1 MKNIQGLASDIVM
14 EKAEGGKFAPKAF
27 YNSGYGGGGGYYGG
41 SQDSG
46 GKWPHSLS
54 APGSGIFLNHHAI
67 RQGARVA
74 MQESPQG
81 RAIVERKVDTVV
93 HTGLK
98 YEPTPDAE
106 ILGITQEQATDWA
119 RNTGNRFDLY
129 ARDKK
134 QHRSETMSLYQFQWL
149 YSYFQERDN
158 DIFVRLYYSPDKSLQ
173 NPLQFESIDA
183 DQVRGHSYT
192 ISYGFQSD
200 KGDGIIRDERGRE
213 TGYKIWVKQKDG
225 TYKDV
230 EIPKKGTK
238 SGRIFMLHGFRQEY
252 AGQGRGFSKLAPI
265 LQELENLT
273 DFTLAH
279 IKQAINQALI
289 TAWVK
294 PSNDEDTKNIFD
306 NQMTNAGIG
315 PAGDNF
321 SNEEGS
327 DCSDKSLINGDFNCY
342 RVPEATFDN
351 PGIFIQELTKGADI
365 KLASPNS
372 PSAQYE
378 KFTDSFESSLSAVS
392 GTPIEVVKMK
402 FGNSFSASRAT
413 LLLFW
418 RTVEIAR
425 QEMVTD
431 FLGPFVEMWMSG
443 EIAAGRIS
451 APGWSDPRLKAAWM
465 KASWRGAAV
474 PDIDPGK
481 LAKARKDNLEMGI
494 SNVERDSILHSGIPA
509 VDNIGI
515 NNASYTEY
523 QVLPWSKSAE
533 ADTDTDSEEKEDK
546 ED

>member
-1 MKNIQGLASDIVM
+1 MVGAGVIEKIKAFFSRGKSD
-14 EKAEGGKFAPKAF
+14 PKAF
-27 YNSGYGGGGGYYGG
+27 YNSGYGGGGAYYGG

-46 GKWPHSLS
+46 GKWPYSLS
-54 APGSGIFLNHHAI
+54 APGSGIFLNHCSI

-106 ILGITQEQATDWA
+106 ILGITQEEATSWA

-134 QHRSETMSLYQFQWL
+134 QHRSETMNLYQFQWL

-158 DIFVRLYYSPDKSLQ
+158 DIFVRLYYSPDKNLQ
-173 NPLQFESIDA
+173 NPLQFEFVDA

-192 ISYGFQSD
+192 TSYGFQTD
-200 KGDGIIRDERGRE
+200 KGDGIKRDERGRE
-213 TGYKIWVKQKDG
+213 VGYKIWVKQEDG

-230 EIPKKGTK
+230 LVPKKGSK

-294 PSNDEDTKNIFD
+294 PSNEEDTQSIFE
-306 NQMTNAGIG
+306 NNMTDGGIG
-315 PAGDNF
+315 PAGDKF
-321 SNEEGS
+321 SNEDNS
-327 DCSDKSLINGDFNCY
+327 DCSDVPLINGDFNCY
-342 RVPEATFDN
+342 RVPETTFDN
-351 PGIFIQELTKGADI
+351 PGVFIQELTKGADI
-365 KLASPNS
+365 KFASPNS

-425 QEMVTD
+425 LEMITD
-431 FLGPFVEMWMSG
+431 FLAPLTEMWLSG

-451 APGWSDPRLKAAWM
+451 APGWSDPILKAAWM
-465 KASWRGAAV
+465 KATWRGAAV

-481 LAKARKDNLEMGI
+481 LAKARKDNIEMGI
-494 SNVERDSILHSGIPA
+494 TNVDRESILHSGIPA
-509 VDNIGI
+509 DDNIEI
-515 NNASYTEY
+515 NNVVYENY
-523 QVLPWSKSAE
+523 EPVPWSKSAA
-533 ADTDTDSEEKEDK
+533 ADTDTDSEEDK